1 MGHDPAIFVSVFLVS
16 IIMSHKEKVL
26 NVCSPKLKEFY
37 LGLTLCSC
45 IPKEAELL
53 KYVNSASLKEK

>member
-1 MGHDPAIFVSVFLVS
+1 MGHDPAIFISVFLVS

-37 LGLTLCSC
+37 LGLMCSWV
-45 IPKEAELL
+45 PKEVELL
-53 KYVNSASLKEK
+53 KYVNSPSLKEK